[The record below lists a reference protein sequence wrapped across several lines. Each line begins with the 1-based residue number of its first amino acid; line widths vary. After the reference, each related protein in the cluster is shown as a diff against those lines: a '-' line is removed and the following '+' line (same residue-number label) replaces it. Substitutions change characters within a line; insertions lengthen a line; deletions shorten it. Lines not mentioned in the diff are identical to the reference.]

1 MSYRRFGILM
11 LRIMNNELE
20 AKMKINNIG
29 YMKFFSV
36 MILVIAILV
45 MSRGISCAAA
55 TDPVVFIKVAVDE
68 IISILQDEKLAA
80 PTRRA
85 ERKNRVVTIVEKKF
99 DFKDMSMRALAK
111 HWGERNSEEQ
121 DRFVFLFKK
130 LLENTYIAKIETYSG
145 EKVVFKKAAVQ
156 GNKAIVYSD
165 LIRKNV
171 ETPINYKL
179 KNIDDLWLVY
189 DVEVEGV
196 SLVNNYRTQFASIL
210 SKENFA
216 GLIAKLEEKVGKG
229 AVE

>member
-1 MSYRRFGILM
+1 MKNSSRWYLM
-11 LRIMNNELE
+11 V
-20 AKMKINNIG
+20 
-29 YMKFFSV
+29 FSV
-36 MILVIAILV
+36 CVLAFAAPVLHP
-45 MSRGISCAAA
+45 GISCAAA
-55 TDPVVFIKVAVDE
+55 TDPVVFVKDAVDE

-80 PTRRA
+80 PARKA
-85 ERKNRVVTIVEKKF
+85 ERKNLMITIVEKKF
-99 DFKDMSMRALAK
+99 DFREMSMRALAR
-111 HWGERNSEEQ
+111 HWRERSPAEQ
-121 DRFVFLFKK
+121 DRFVFLFKT
-130 LLENTYIAKIETYSG
+130 LLENTYLAKIETYSG

-171 ETPINYKL
+171 ETPVNYKL
-179 KNIDDLWLVY
+179 KNSDDRWTVY

-229 AVE
+229 AAE